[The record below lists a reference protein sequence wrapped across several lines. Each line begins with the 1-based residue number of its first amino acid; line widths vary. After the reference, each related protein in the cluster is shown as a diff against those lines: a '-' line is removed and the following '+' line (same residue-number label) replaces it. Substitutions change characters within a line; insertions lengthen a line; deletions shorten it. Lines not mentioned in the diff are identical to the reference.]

1 MRVHLSLPKVEQGRP
16 RGASLPTAFRELCS
30 LCLLL
35 GLVLI
40 GGCEYPGVERD
51 ISKELPIWFTGE
63 SPPAQGLQ
71 ASLQEKP
78 ASEEPEVNY
87 VRVPDG
93 EVKIALKE
101 YELVPDKI
109 MVNPGK
115 ITFVLENEG
124 RFSHDFRVEGPGI
137 DERSTKFGPGRT
149 IRLEVTL
156 TQEGRYKISCPL
168 SNHDERGMTGTLL
181 VTSKLKRD

>member
-1 MRVHLSLPKVEQGRP
+1 MVPPQ
-16 RGASLPTAFRELCS
+16 LCS

-63 SPPAQGLQ
+63 APPAQRPQ
-71 ASLQEKP
+71 ASLQERP
-78 ASEEPEVNY
+78 EPVPEESEVNY
-87 VRVPDG
+87 VRMPG
-93 EVKIALKE
+93 SEVKIGLKE

-109 MVNPGK
+109 MVKPGK
-115 ITFVLENEG
+115 ITFVLQNEG
-124 RFSHDFRVEGPGI
+124 RFSHDFSVEGPGI
-137 DERSTKFGPGRT
+137 EERSNKFGPGRT

-168 SNHDERGMTGTLL
+168 SNHDERGMSGTLL
-181 VTSKLKRD
+181 VTSKFK